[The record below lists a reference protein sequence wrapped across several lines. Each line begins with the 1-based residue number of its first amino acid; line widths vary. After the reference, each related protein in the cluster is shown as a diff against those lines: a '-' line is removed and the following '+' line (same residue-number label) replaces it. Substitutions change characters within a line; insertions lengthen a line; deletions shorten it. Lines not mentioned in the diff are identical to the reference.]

1 MYICLHFQKNVVYI
15 GSTDTGNQKLS
26 HMSSTLL
33 SNSEDVNPLDL
44 SLQSVI
50 GSSNELSDC
59 RKSTD
64 FDISTYRQKSQGII
78 KPGDSFLIKN
88 VFAPV

>member
-1 MYICLHFQKNVVYI
+1 MYIYMPAFSEKCSI

-33 SNSEDVNPLDL
+33 SNSEDVNPLDR

-50 GSSNELSDC
+50 GSSKELSDC

-64 FDISTYRQKSQGII
+64 FDISTYRQRVRG
-78 KPGDSFLIKN
+78 
-88 VFAPV
+88 